1 LLRSAIHD
9 NEGRGMDI
17 GVFIPINN
25 NGWIISA
32 ASPQYMP
39 SFELNKQ
46 VVLKAEAHGLDFA
59 LSMIKL
65 HGFGGKTEFWDH
77 GLESFT
83 LMAGLAAITSRI
95 RLYASTA
102 VLTIPPAIVARMAS
116 TIADISGGRFGVNIV
131 SGWHKIEY
139 SQMGLWPGDE
149 HFGKRY
155 DYSTEYV
162 RVMQELWEKGHSD
175 FRGEYFRMEAC
186 KLSPRPASPIKL
198 VAAGQSDR
206 GMEFAAQYCDFNFAL
221 GEGVNEPTKAA
232 GVPARMLAHAQK
244 IGRDVGSYM
253 LYMIIAD
260 ETDEVAMAKWDLYN
274 QGADLDALEHLLG
287 KVAEDIAPS
296 ETSMAAAIQRSASPI
311 NFNMGTLVGSYGK
324 VAVMLDEAAE
334 MPGVKGIM
342 LTFDDFLAGM
352 DDYGTRIQ
360 PLMRCRKHVMA
371 MVA

>member
-1 LLRSAIHD
+1 V
-9 NEGRGMDI
+9 DI

-32 ASPQYMP
+32 TSPQYMP
-39 SFELNKQ
+39 SFELNKS
-46 VVLKAEAHGLDFA
+46 VVLKAERYGLDFA

-83 LMAGLAAITSRI
+83 LMAGLASVTARI
-95 RLYASTA
+95 RLYASVA

-139 SQMGLWPGDE
+139 SQMGVWPGDD

-155 DYSTEYV
+155 DYSTEYM
-162 RVMQELWEKGHSD
+162 RVMQELWTGGHSD
-175 FRGEYFRMEAC
+175 FRGEYFKMDAC
-186 KLSPRPASPIKL
+186 KLSPRPVDRIKL

-232 GVPARMLAHAQK
+232 AVPARMLAHAEK
-244 IGRDVGSYM
+244 TGRDVGSYM

-260 ETDEVAMAKWDLYN
+260 ETDDAAMRKWSCTTTAPTSTRLPICSAR
-274 QGADLDALEHLLG
+274 QPRIARRRQRRWQ
-287 KVAEDIAPS
+287 APS
-296 ETSMAAAIQRSASPI
+296 SA
-311 NFNMGTLVGSYGK
+311 G
-324 VAVMLDEAAE
+324 
-334 MPGVKGIM
+334 
-342 LTFDDFLAGM
+342 
-352 DDYGTRIQ
+352 
-360 PLMRCRKHVMA
+360 RCRSISTWERWSA
-371 MVA
+371 PTPRSLGCWTRRRRCPGSRASCSPLTISYWAWTISGPASSR

>member
-1 LLRSAIHD
+1 
-9 NEGRGMDI
+9 MDI

-32 ASPQYMP
+32 NSPQYMP
-39 SFELNKQ
+39 SFELNKN
-46 VVLKAEAHGLDFA
+46 VVLKAEKYGLDFA

-83 LMAGLAAITSRI
+83 LMAGLASVTQRI

-139 SQMGLWPGDE
+139 AQMGLWPGDE
-149 HFGKRY
+149 HFAKRY

-162 RVMQELWEKGHSD
+162 RILRDLWTTGQSD
-175 FRGEYFRMEAC
+175 LKGEYFQMDAC
-186 KLSPRPASPIKL
+186 KLSPRPKVPIKL

-221 GEGVNEPTKAA
+221 GEGVNEPTLAA
-232 GVPARMLAHAQK
+232 GVPARMLAHAERA
-244 IGRDVGSYM
+244 GRDVGSYM
-253 LYMIIAD
+253 LYMVIAD
-260 ETDEVAMAKWDLYN
+260 ETDDAAMRKWDLYN
-274 QGADLDALEHLLG
+274 RGADQGALAHLLD
-287 KVAEDIAPS
+287 KAAEDTAPS
-296 ETSMAAAIQRSASPI
+296 ETSMAAAIQRSPSPI
-311 NFNMGTLVGSYGK
+311 NFNMGTLVGSYAS
-324 VAVMLDEAAE
+324 VAAMLDQAAT

-342 LTFDDFLAGM
+342 LTFDDFLTGM
-352 DDYGTRIQ
+352 DDFGTHTP
-360 PLMRCRKHVMA
+360 PLIRCRA
-371 MVA
+371 DRRLAA